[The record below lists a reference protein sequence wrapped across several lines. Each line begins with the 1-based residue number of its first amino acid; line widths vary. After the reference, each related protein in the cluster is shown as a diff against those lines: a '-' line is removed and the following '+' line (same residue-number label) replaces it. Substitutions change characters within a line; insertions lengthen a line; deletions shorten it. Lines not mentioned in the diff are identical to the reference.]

1 MGVYRK
7 KERSAKK
14 KIPCRKPSKVVKTK
28 CFKRRK
34 SKHQVINHLKNV
46 DMSHIDNLDP
56 PTIEL
61 VPDSSSRNS
70 MGWLAHIK
78 TAQLNTSEVQTE
90 DSTDKGCA
98 MRLPTMTDLNFE
110 TKRDFENQAYKTKGS
125 HSLPTMSDLQFQS
138 QKVSKALSANAN
150 RSQNQVNKSK
160 DASLCQN
167 VKSSKASS
175 QNFQN
180 ETEPRSESID
190 GSSEACLKEVVK
202 NSSEDPVILE
212 NIGSLAEKTLDN
224 SNGKTINCE
233 NCKELSSEVTRLNL
247 LISGM
252 QKNLDMKTN
261 EMAGISKALEDQKV
275 LNEDLKINLDK
286 QIEKSELLTNQNFEE
301 EIGNIFLVT
310 SILDEETDE
319 GKTKKLFKNCSDKK
333 KNKMIEDSAKKLSEI
348 TKRLTQVKNRYLKV
362 ERKPRDSSNLVK
374 RESLNKVCRK
384 DKGIKRKS
392 AKENTSES
400 QGLLVPKRKRIKM
413 EAKNRDSRSIR
424 DVSNSSE
431 NTSEISQLKAH
442 IIEYENRIET
452 FNRSIQNFQ
461 DLIAEKDIL
470 VKSLRKDLEIEHSE
484 KEKLKQK
491 NLLLS
496 EERDKQEQINA
507 ENLH

>member
-110 TKRDFENQAYKTKGS
+110 TKRDFENQA
-125 HSLPTMSDLQFQS
+125 
-138 QKVSKALSANAN
+138 
-150 RSQNQVNKSK
+150 NKSK

-190 GSSEACLKEVVK
+190 GNSEACLKEVVK

-310 SILDEETDE
+310 SILDEET
-319 GKTKKLFKNCSDKK
+319 
-333 KNKMIEDSAKKLSEI
+333 
-348 TKRLTQVKNRYLKV
+348 
-362 ERKPRDSSNLVK
+362 
-374 RESLNKVCRK
+374 
-384 DKGIKRKS
+384 
-392 AKENTSES
+392 
-400 QGLLVPKRKRIKM
+400 
-413 EAKNRDSRSIR
+413 
-424 DVSNSSE
+424 
-431 NTSEISQLKAH
+431 
-442 IIEYENRIET
+442 
-452 FNRSIQNFQ
+452 
-461 DLIAEKDIL
+461 
-470 VKSLRKDLEIEHSE
+470 
-484 KEKLKQK
+484 
-491 NLLLS
+491 
-496 EERDKQEQINA
+496 
-507 ENLH
+507 